1 MNEITNSV
9 LAATNS
15 MDVATN
21 ALATASVAG
30 GMNGTVFNGLDLAV
44 IIAFAVGMLLTVWYS
59 MRKKNESG
67 KDYFLSGRDANWLQI
82 GSSIFSSNIGSE
94 HLVGLAGAG
103 FLTGMAMAHWEMHA
117 YWIIIL
123 GWAFVPIYDRMKVFT
138 MPEFLELRF
147 SRGSRNVLSLLT
159 MASLVL
165 TKIAATIYAGD
176 VVIRTLLN
184 VQSVN
189 IFGHQID
196 VFWVI
201 ALSLAATT
209 GLYTIFGGMR
219 VIMYT
224 AVLQAPVLIFG
235 SVCIL
240 YTGLHVLGHGSL
252 IDGWHATLKT
262 VGDNVHLIR
271 SVHDPVWSWTAV
283 LPASAIIG
291 FWYWCTDQ
299 YIVQR
304 VLAGKNQQESRRGTI
319 LAGFFKLTPVFIFL
333 VPGMIAFALTKT
345 PGIGF
350 STNGDAAY
358 TSLVAQILPHG
369 LRGMVACGMIVALMA
384 SLGSKFNASATLFTM
399 DFYREWYP
407 NASGKTEVFVGR
419 LATAAIVFLGICWVL
434 VIKSLHS
441 NLYVYLQS
449 VQGYL
454 SPAIAVLFVMGV
466 FWKRANATAAL
477 WSFSIGVV
485 GGFARL
491 GADIYMRSFEKIVG
505 DAKDNLYHQVIT
517 LDQYK
522 AIIAPI
528 QQKYGL
534 IYDMWTINWLYYCQI
549 LFVLTAALMIIIS
562 LMTKAPDPKTVKYTW
577 YGATPEEKAATKA
590 SWNSMDVILSL
601 IVIGCVVLF
610 YIKFW

>member
-1 MNEITNSV
+1 MNSV
-9 LAATNS
+9 
-15 MDVATN
+15 TN
-21 ALATASVAG
+21 AAVNSVTNAAAAAVRVSVFDNLDWFVIVLFG
-30 GMNGTVFNGLDLAV
+30 LGM
-44 IIAFAVGMLLTVWYS
+44 IATVWYS
-59 MRKKNESG
+59 MLKKNESG

-82 GSSIFSSNIGSE
+82 GSSIFSSNIGTE

-103 FLTGMAMAHWEMHA
+103 FLTGMAMAHWEMHG
-117 YWIIIL
+117 WLILVL
-123 GWAFVPIYDRMKVFT
+123 GWVFVPLYDRMKIFA

-184 VQSVN
+184 VDTVN
-189 IFGHQID
+189 IFGYQID
-196 VFWVI
+196 VFWAI
-201 ALSLAATT
+201 ALGLAATT

-240 YTGLHVLGHGSL
+240 YMGLHVLGHGSL
-252 IDGWHATLKT
+252 VAGWKATLT
-262 VGDNVHLIR
+262 AVGSNVHLIR
-271 SVHDPVWSWTAV
+271 SARDPDFPWPAV

-304 VLAGKNQQESRRGTI
+304 VLAGKNEQESRRGCI

-345 PGIGF
+345 PAAGF
-350 STNGDAAY
+350 TTNGDAAY

-407 NASGKTEVFVGR
+407 NASGRTEVFVGR
-419 LATAAIVFLGICWVL
+419 VATATIVFVGICWVL
-434 VIKSLHS
+434 AIKSLHT
-441 NLYVYLQS
+441 NLYLYLQN

-454 SPAIAVLFVMGV
+454 SPAIAVLFAGGV
-466 FWKRANATAAL
+466 FWKRATAPAAL
-477 WSFSIGVV
+477 WSFVV
-485 GGFARL
+485 GMIGGFAKL
-491 GADIYMRSFEKIVG
+491 AADLVMRNDSEAIIKLKE
-505 DAKDNLYHQVIT
+505 DLYHGAIS
-517 LDQYK
+517 LSQYNT
-522 AIIAPI
+522 AIAPV
-528 QQKYGL
+528 KAKFGL
-534 IYDMWTINWLYYCQI
+534 IFDFWNIHQWYYCEA
-549 LFVLTAALMIIIS
+549 LFVITAALMIVIS

-577 YGATPEEKAATKA
+577 YGATPEEKAATRA
-590 SWNSMDVILSL
+590 SWNATDVVLTL
-601 IVIGCVVLF
+601 IVLGAIVTF

>member
-1 MNEITNSV
+1 MNEI
-9 LAATNS
+9 
-15 MDVATN
+15 ATN
-21 ALATASVAG
+21 AAPGLTNAVAAAVAAAPRE
-30 GMNGTVFNGLDLAV
+30 TVFNGLDWLV
-44 IIAFAVGMLLTVWYS
+44 ILFFGIVMVVTVWFS

-94 HLVGLAGAG
+94 NLVGLAGAG
-103 FLTGMAMAHWEMHA
+103 FATGMAMAHWEMHA
-117 YWIIIL
+117 YWILVL
-123 GWAFVPIYDRMKVFT
+123 GWAFVPLYDRMKVFT

-184 VQSVN
+184 VDQVH
-189 IFGHQID
+189 IPGLGDID

-201 ALSLAATT
+201 ALGLAFTT

-240 YTGLHVLGHGSL
+240 YMGLHVLGHGSL
-252 IDGWHATLKT
+252 IAGWHATVAT
-262 VGDNVHLIR
+262 VGDNIHLVR
-271 SVHDPVWSWTAV
+271 SIHDPDWPWLAI
-283 LPASAIIG
+283 LPGSAIIG

-345 PGIGF
+345 PGVGF
-350 STNGDAAY
+350 STSGDAAY

-407 NASGKTEVFVGR
+407 NASGKTEVVVGR
-419 LATAAIVFLGICWVL
+419 IATAALVFLGICWVL
-434 VIKSLHS
+434 VIKSLHT
-441 NLYVYLQS
+441 NLYLYLQN

-454 SPAIAVLFVMGV
+454 SPSIAVLFGLGV
-466 FWKRANATAAL
+466 FWKRATAPAAL
-477 WSFSIGVV
+477 WAFVIGMVA
-485 GGFARL
+485 GFARL
-491 GADIYMRSFEKIVG
+491 AADLVMRNDSETVTKL
-505 DAKDNLYHQVIT
+505 KDDLYHGTINLTQYN
-517 LDQYK
+517 DQ
-522 AIIAPI
+522 IAPI
-528 QQKYGL
+528 RANHPL
-534 IYDMWTINWLYYCQI
+534 LFDFWNIHWLYYCEG
-549 LFVLTAALMIIIS
+549 LFIATAVLMVVIS
-562 LMTKAPDPKTVKYTW
+562 LCTKAPDPKTIKYTW
-577 YGATPEEKAATKA
+577 YGATAEEKATTRA
-590 SWNSMDVILSL
+590 SWNAMDVVLSL
-601 IVIGCVVLF
+601 IVLACVVLF

>member
-1 MNEITNSV
+1 MNEITNNVVGASAPAV
-9 LAATNS
+9 
-15 MDVATN
+15 
-21 ALATASVAG
+21 ALASQNNGIG
-30 GMNGTVFNGLDLAV
+30 GSVFNGLDGVV
-44 IIAFAVGMLLTVWYS
+44 IAIFTLGMLLTVWFS
-59 MRKKNESG
+59 MRRKNESG

-103 FLTGMAMAHWEMHA
+103 FATGMAMAHWEMHA
-117 YWIIIL
+117 YWILIL
-123 GWAFVPIYDRMKVFT
+123 GWAFVPLYDRMKIFT

-147 SRGSRNVLSLLT
+147 SRGSRKVLSLLT

-184 VQSVN
+184 VDHIN
-189 IFGHQID
+189 LFGHSVD
-196 VFWVI
+196 VFWAI
-201 ALSLAATT
+201 ALGLAFTT

-240 YTGLHVLGHGSL
+240 VMGLRVLGHGNL
-252 IDGWHATLKT
+252 LNGWHATLAA
-262 VGDNVHLIR
+262 VGDNIHLVR
-271 SVHDPVWSWTAV
+271 SIHDPDWPWTAI
-283 LPASAIIG
+283 LPGSAIIG

-345 PGIGF
+345 PGVGF
-350 STNGDAAY
+350 STSGDAAY

-369 LRGMVACGMIVALMA
+369 LRGLVACGMIVALMA

-407 NASGKTEVFVGR
+407 NSTGKTEVVVGR
-419 LATAAIVFLGICWVL
+419 IATAVIVFLGICWVL
-434 VIKSLHS
+434 VIKSLHT
-441 NLYVYLQS
+441 NLYLYLQN

-454 SPAIAVLFVMGV
+454 SPAIAVLFGVGV
-466 FWKRANATAAL
+466 FWKRATAPAAF
-477 WSFSIGVV
+477 WSFSVGVI

-491 GADIYMRSFEKIVG
+491 AADLVMKNDT
-505 DAKDNLYHQVIT
+505 DAVTKLKQDVYHGVISQSQFT
-517 LDQYK
+517 SSMA
-522 AIIAPI
+522 AIRANHN
-528 QQKYGL
+528 GL
-534 IYDMWTINWLYYCQI
+534 VFDLWNIHWLYYCEI
-549 LFVLTAALMIIIS
+549 LFVVTALLMVVIS
-562 LMTKAPDPKTVKYTW
+562 LLTPAPDPKTIKYTW
-577 YGATPEEKAATKA
+577 YGATPEEKLATRL
-590 SWNSMDVILSL
+590 SWNATDVVLSL
-601 IVIGCVVLF
+601 VVVGCVVLF